1 MKIKST
7 IAAISAASAIIASSA
22 YADDINTVVSI
33 DSVDNGAQAIG
44 RFRDVY
50 RVNIQD
56 YVDEANQNVATEKNT
71 VAENVSRWHV
81 EGAL

>member
-1 MKIKST
+1 MNIKST

-33 DSVDNGAQAIG
+33 DNIDNGAQAIG

-56 YVDEANQNVATEKNT
+56 YVDEANEGAAPENNA
-71 VAENVSRWHV
+71 VAENVSRWNV